1 MIMPTVYI
9 ASDHAGFQLKTF
21 LVPWLAQAGHIVHD
35 LGPADAAPSH
45 YPERARPVVAHI
57 LAHPEAFGILICG
70 SGIGMSMA
78 ANRTPGIRAAMAV
91 CEFHAHVARAHNNAN
106 ILCLGERVTGQGLAV
121 AITETF
127 LGTPFAGCRHAHRV
141 ELLDRC

>member
-1 MIMPTVYI
+1 MSTVYI
-9 ASDHAGFQLKTF
+9 ASDHAGFRLKAF
-21 LVPWLAQAGHIVHD
+21 LVPHLLQAGHTVHD

-45 YPERARPVVAHI
+45 YPERARPVVAQV
-57 LAHPEAFGILICG
+57 LAHPEAFGILVCG

-127 LGTPFAGCRHAHRV
+127 LATPFAGGRHTHRV
-141 ELLDRC
+141 ELLDCR